1 MAKKD
6 DPEVLA
12 KEAEVLKLRRGGLT
26 FDVIAQR
33 VGYANPGSAQK
44 AYERS
49 LNRITAEDV
58 GIMRRAENDRLDMA
72 QSAIWVKVL
81 QGDNQS
87 IANLLRIMDRRAKLN
102 GLDVPVRIQ
111 AEVVSYDIGS
121 VDANIAAIVAEL
133 ANSSTSGGLGELESE
148 AGTVTE

>member
-12 KEAEVLKLRRGGLT
+12 REAEVLKLRRGGLT

-49 LNRITAEDV
+49 LTRVTAEDAAV
-58 GIMRRAENDRLDMA
+58 MRQVENDRLDMA

-87 IANLLRIMDRRAKLN
+87 ISNLLRIMDRRAKLN

-121 VDANIAAIVAEL
+121 VDANLAAIVNEL
-133 ANSSTSGGLGELESE
+133 ANSKTSSRLVGIESE
-148 AGTVTE
+148 EGTVTE

>member
-49 LNRITAEDV
+49 LTRITAEDV
-58 GIMRRAENDRLDMA
+58 GIMRQVENDRLDMA
-72 QSAIWVKVL
+72 QAAIWVKVL
-81 QGDNQS
+81 QGDNMS
-87 IANLLRIMDRRAKLN
+87 ISNLLRIMDRRAKLN

-121 VDANIAAIVAEL
+121 IDANIAAIVNEL
-133 ANSSTSGGLGELESE
+133 ANSSSPSRLVELESSS
-148 AGTVTE
+148 GTVTD